1 MNKHVEALRGDLS
14 KISDNTESL
23 IHAARERL
31 SEKVEEVSH
40 DLSTGRES
48 AHDLAR
54 IIRAK
59 GIEYGGV
66 VERELQENSFRY
78 LAIIAGIG
86 ALLGFLIA
94 CKCVSHRPSSK

>member
-14 KISDNTESL
+14 KMSDNTESL
-23 IHAARERL
+23 MHAARERI
-31 SEKVEEVSH
+31 SEKIEGVSH
-40 DLSTGRES
+40 DLSAGRES
-48 AHDLAR
+48 AHNLAR

-59 GIEYGGV
+59 GIACGGV

-94 CKCVSHRPSSK
+94 CKCATHRASSK